1 MTTIMNILDFT
12 PEELK
17 AKFQELGLEPYR
29 ADQVLQWIYS
39 KGVYDF
45 DRMTNLSLVAREKLK
60 SIFSFSI
67 PEEAERQK
75 SHDDDSIKLL
85 LKLNA
90 GDLVETVYMSATKR
104 RRPPAGRAGIRP
116 DGFADP
122 FGEPMKDRQ
131 TVCVSSQ
138 VGCKFHCAFCASGQ
152 NGFFRNLTMGE
163 MISQV
168 LMARDAAPNKKLTH
182 IVFMGI
188 GEPFDNYKELLR
200 TIRTLNSK
208 QALNIGARRM
218 TVSTCG
224 IVPKIEAFGEEGIQ
238 VELSISL
245 HGPTDAVRGAI
256 MPVNQAYPVKMLIE
270 ACRKYAKKT
279 KRAITFEYIL
289 IKGVN
294 ASEKEA
300 SDLVKLLKGMLCKVN
315 LIPYNPIEEFP
326 HEAPSYEEIVRFQQI
341 LQRGGIK
348 ATVRFSKGQD
358 IQAAC
363 GQLRSVRQ
371 KSHV

>member
-1 MTTIMNILDFT
+1 
-12 PEELK
+12 
-17 AKFQELGLEPYR
+17 
-29 ADQVLQWIYS
+29 
-39 KGVYDF
+39 
-45 DRMTNLSLVAREKLK
+45 
-60 SIFSFSI
+60 
-67 PEEAERQK
+67 
-75 SHDDDSIKLL
+75 
-85 LKLNA
+85 
-90 GDLVETVYMSATKR
+90 
-104 RRPPAGRAGIRP
+104 
-116 DGFADP
+116 
-122 FGEPMKDRQ
+122 
-131 TVCVSSQ
+131 
-138 VGCKFHCAFCASGQ
+138 
-152 NGFFRNLTMGE
+152 MGE
-163 MISQV
+163 IISQV
-168 LMARDAAPNKKLTH
+168 LLARDAAPNKKLTH
-182 IVFMGI
+182 VVFMGI

-208 QALNIGARRM
+208 QTLNVGARRM

-238 VELSISL
+238 VELSVSL
-245 HGPTDAVRGAI
+245 HGPTDTVRGAI

-363 GQLRSVRQ
+363 GQLRSVKIGSLSR
-371 KSHV
+371 

>member
-1 MTTIMNILDFT
+1 MNNKISNGANVLDFT

-29 ADQVLQWIYS
+29 ADQVLQWVYA

-45 DRMTNLSLVAREKLK
+45 DRMTNLSLAAREKLK
-60 SIFSFSI
+60 TIFSLSI
-67 PEEAERQK
+67 PKEVERQK
-75 SHDDDSIKLL
+75 SHDDHSIKLL
-85 LKLNA
+85 LKLNDN
-90 GDLVETVYMSATKR
+90 DLVETVYM
-104 RRPPAGRAGIRP
+104 
-116 DGFADP
+116 
-122 FGEPMKDRQ
+122 PMKDRQ
-131 TVCVSSQ
+131 TVCVSPQ

-152 NGFFRNLTMGE
+152 SGFFRNLTMGE
-163 MISQV
+163 IISQI

-182 IVFMGI
+182 VVFMGI

-208 QALNIGARRM
+208 QTLNIGARRM

-224 IVPKIEAFGEEGIQ
+224 LVPKIEAFGEEGIQ
-238 VELSISL
+238 VELSVSL
-245 HGPTDAVRGAI
+245 HGPTDTVRGAI
-256 MPVNQAYPVKMLIE
+256 MPVNQAYPVKTLIE
-270 ACRKYAKKT
+270 ACRKYVKKT

-294 ASEKEA
+294 AQEKEA
-300 SDLVKLLKGMLCKVN
+300 EALVKLLKGMLCKVN
-315 LIPYNPIEEFP
+315 LIPYNSIEEFP
-326 HEAPSYEEIVRFQQI
+326 HEAPTYEEIVRFQQI

-348 ATVRFSKGQD
+348 TTVRFSKGQD